1 VVLRGH
7 ARWATIGSMA
17 HTPINHPLRPIYRT
31 LAAIVGSYLI
41 VFGVVGFI
49 VTAGDGLVGSG
60 GHRVLGQRANL
71 LWSIIAL
78 VLGVAVLIGIVIGRN
93 LDVRLDQYIGWGL
106 VGIATYELAVNRT
119 DANFL
124 NFSIAT
130 VIVTY
135 IVALVLIMAGL
146 YSKVGTDE
154 AAQAEQRAAHY

>member
-1 VVLRGH
+1 
-7 ARWATIGSMA
+7 MA
-17 HTPINHPLRPIYRT
+17 HTPVNHPLRPIYRT
-31 LAAIVGSYLI
+31 LAAIIGIYLI
-41 VFGVVGFI
+41 LFGIVGFI

-78 VLGVAVLIGIVIGRN
+78 VLGVAVLVAIVIGRN
-93 LDVRLDQYIGWGL
+93 RDAVLEQYIGWGL

-135 IVALVLIMAGL
+135 IVALALIMAGL

-154 AAQAEQRAAHY
+154 AAQAERSAAHY

>member
-1 VVLRGH
+1 
-7 ARWATIGSMA
+7 MA

-31 LAAIVGSYLI
+31 LAAIVGIYLI
-41 VFGVVGFI
+41 VFGVVG
-49 VTAGDGLVGSG
+49 LVGTG

-78 VLGVAVLIGIVIGRN
+78 VLGVAVLIVIVIGRN
-93 LDVRLDQYIGWGL
+93 LDAVLEQYIGWGL

-135 IVALVLIMAGL
+135 IIALVLVMAGL

-154 AAQAEQRAAHY
+154 AARAERIAAHS